1 MRFIFVPMKPPME
14 NPVRLSEQPSTGNAE
29 KRFLDMLKNIFIGV
43 PIEGDSGF
51 VNLMRIKSTYFEKV
65 MEDKLLKE
73 IKEAIKDFPDFR
85 DELFDKLYSF
95 FRRYFT
101 ESGSIGFF
109 FTPYHQSVYEQVYT
123 NEQDVVLFWKTT
135 RLYYVKTDRLFQSMK
150 VEVDGFRFHFDVSQ
164 LEHKRANEKRELI
177 YTFQKFQQDDKTQT
191 PQDDKTKTQRND
203 KTEPQ
208 QDDKTKKMTIVFTV
222 HYSERGRQTKINN
235 IRCAIRKA
243 LGLSRYTDAVPS
255 EETLQKAFRIFERQ
269 GEVDYFLCKDAK
281 SFLREQFDLW
291 MWQYL
296 LGKPGEESHTT
307 WTETRLAQL
316 QALKHI
322 AYRVIDYI
330 AAFEDE
336 LVKIWN
342 KPKFVLKSHYVITLD
357 RIAAQPGGEAIL
369 ERLWAHSN
377 MEEQLQEWRE
387 LGMVSEDFTLED
399 LLLPPP
405 AASNPQQNL
414 FEVAEARGLITNG
427 YHLPYNPDLVERARE
442 LRRHMTPAEEKLW
455 EYLKYA
461 PYRFLRQRPIDHFI
475 VDFYCPA
482 LRLVIEVDGEQ
493 HYTEEGKAYDA
504 ERDAILQGY
513 GLRVVR
519 FRNEEVLHQFESVCR
534 RIEAAF
540 GSPLTPSLSGVG
552 SPLTPSLS
560 PLGKGEEGVGSGG
573 ILSEGEGSGG
583 IHPRYRYLPIDTKH
597 FPDLE
602 LPIVA
607 LFDNLDKALDGW
619 LIKSENYQALN
630 TILPKF
636 RGRVRCIYIDPPYN
650 SKTTEIAY
658 INRYKHSSWLTLME
672 NRLRLSKWFAT
683 KDGSHV
689 VAIDE
694 NEQEVLGR
702 LLSLI
707 FPDHEKVCIAIIHNK
722 KGIQGRY
729 FSYNH
734 EYAFFCIPPAL
745 PKVNGISIPEQEWE
759 YDNLRKWGRES
770 ERATARNCFY
780 PIIVKD
786 KTIIGFGDV
795 CPDDFHPESANVKDG
810 DRVLVYP
817 VDPKGIE
824 RKWRYSR
831 DSIEEIRH
839 LLKVH
844 IVQSTGEVQIHK
856 AKAEKTIKTVWDDPR
871 YIAGDYGTKW
881 LTDLGLKVSEDFY
894 PKSVHTVADSVFAVS
909 EKQSLILDF
918 FAGSGTTAHAVINL
932 NREDGGRRKYIL
944 VEMADYFYTVL
955 LPRVKKVVFSDKWK
969 DGRAQPDGNGI
980 SHFVKYYELEQFED
994 ALRRTRYA
1002 EDDLFTLPANEDPCQ
1017 YIFLRDLKMLE
1028 ALEVNLEQ
1036 GTVQVDLS
1044 RLYENIDLPET
1055 LSNLTGKWIR
1065 RIEPDPNDPRVPAA
1079 VVFTDGEQVSLSA
1092 LDWRMIRPLVWW

>member
-1 MRFIFVPMKPPME
+1 MARSATKQRIAQAQNGANHIGDKERRFFD
-14 NPVRLSEQPSTGNAE
+14 A
-29 KRFLDMLKNIFIGV
+29 LKNIFVGV
-43 PIEGDSGF
+43 PVEGESGYI
-51 VNLMRIKSTYFEKV
+51 NLMRIKARYFEKV
-65 MEDKLLKE
+65 MEPRLRETIDAELQR
-73 IKEAIKDFPDFR
+73 FPDFR
-85 DELFDKLYSF
+85 EELFDKLYTF

-123 NEQDVVLFWKTT
+123 NEQDVVLFWKTA
-135 RLYYVKTDRLFQSMK
+135 RLYYVKTDRLFRSMT

-177 YTFQKFQQDDKTQT
+177 YAYKERQQDGA
-191 PQDDKTKTQRND
+191 
-203 KTEPQ
+203 
-208 QDDKTKKMTIVFTV
+208 IVFTV
-222 HYSERGRQTKINN
+222 HYSERGRQTKIDD
-235 IRCAIRKA
+235 IRRAIRDA
-243 LGLSRYTDAVPS
+243 LGLKHYTDAVPT
-255 EETLQKAFRIFERQ
+255 EETLQRAFRIFERQ
-269 GEVDYFLCKDAK
+269 SEVDYFLCKDAK

-296 LGKPGEESHTT
+296 LGKPGEKPQTK

-316 QALKHI
+316 QALKRI
-322 AYRVIDYI
+322 AYQVIDYI
-330 AAFEDE
+330 AAFEDK
-336 LVKIWN
+336 LVKIWD
-342 KPKFVLKSHYVITLD
+342 KPKFVLNSHYVITLD

-369 ERLWAHSN
+369 ERLWAHPN
-377 MEEQLQEWRE
+377 METQLQEWRE
-387 LGMVSEDFTLED
+387 LGMVDDKFQKDHVWEH
-399 LLLPPP
+399 
-405 AASNPQQNL
+405 NL
-414 FEVAEARGLITNG
+414 
-427 YHLPYNPDLVERARE
+427 
-442 LRRHMTPAEEKLW
+442 
-455 EYLKYA
+455 
-461 PYRFLRQRPIDHFI
+461 
-475 VDFYCPA
+475 
-482 LRLVIEVDGEQ
+482 VDGK
-493 HYTEEGKAYDA
+493 H
-504 ERDAILQGY
+504 L
-513 GLRVVR
+513 
-519 FRNEEVLHQFESVCR
+519 
-534 RIEAAF
+534 
-540 GSPLTPSLSGVG
+540 
-552 SPLTPSLS
+552 
-560 PLGKGEEGVGSGG
+560 
-573 ILSEGEGSGG
+573 
-583 IHPRYRYLPIDTKH
+583 HPRYRYLPIDTKH

-607 LFDNLDKALDGW
+607 LFDNLDEALDGW

-636 RGRVRCIYIDPPYN
+636 QGRVRCIYIDPPYN

-817 VDPKGIE
+817 VDPEGIE

-844 IVQSTGEVQIHK
+844 MVQSTGEVQIHK

-980 SHFVKYYELEQFED
+980 SHFVKYYDLEQFED

-1002 EDDLFTLPANEDPCQ
+1002 EDDLFTPPANEDPCQ

-1028 ALEVNLEQ
+1028 ALEVDLEQ

-1065 RIEPDPNDPRVPAA
+1065 RIDPDPNDRRVPVA
-1079 VVFTDGEQVSLSA
+1079 VEFADGERVELRS
-1092 LDWRMIRPLVWW
+1092 LDWRRIKPLIWW

>member
-1 MRFIFVPMKPPME
+1 MAQSATKQRIAQAQNGANHIGDKERRFFD
-14 NPVRLSEQPSTGNAE
+14 A
-29 KRFLDMLKNIFIGV
+29 LKNIFVGV
-43 PIEGDSGF
+43 PVEGESGYI
-51 VNLMRIKSTYFEKV
+51 NLMHIKARYFEKV
-65 MEDKLLKE
+65 MEPRLRKE
-73 IKEAIKDFPDFR
+73 IDNALKRFPDFR
-85 DELFDKLYSF
+85 EELFDKLYTF

-123 NEQDVVLFWKTT
+123 NEQDVVLFWKTA
-135 RLYYVKTDRLFQSMK
+135 RLYYVKTDRLFQSMT

-177 YTFQKFQQDDKTQT
+177 YAFKERQQDGA
-191 PQDDKTKTQRND
+191 
-203 KTEPQ
+203 
-208 QDDKTKKMTIVFTV
+208 IVFTV
-222 HYSERGRQTKINN
+222 HYSERGRKTKIDD
-235 IRCAIRKA
+235 IRDA
-243 LGLSRYTDAVPS
+243 LGLKHYTDAVPT

-269 GEVDYFLCKDAK
+269 SEVDYFLCKDAK

-296 LGKPGEESHTT
+296 LGKPGEEPQTQ
-307 WTETRLAQL
+307 WTKTRLAQL
-316 QALKHI
+316 QALKRI

-342 KPKFVLKSHYVITLD
+342 KPKFVLNSHYVITLD
-357 RIAAQPGGEAIL
+357 RIAAQPGGVEML
-369 ERLWAHSN
+369 ERLWAHPN
-377 MEEQLQEWRE
+377 METQLQEWRD
-387 LGMVSEDFTLED
+387 LGMVDDKFQKEHIWE
-399 LLLPPP
+399 
-405 AASNPQQNL
+405 QNL
-414 FEVAEARGLITNG
+414 L
-427 YHLPYNPDLVERARE
+427 D
-442 LRRHMTPAEEKLW
+442 
-455 EYLKYA
+455 
-461 PYRFLRQRPIDHFI
+461 
-475 VDFYCPA
+475 
-482 LRLVIEVDGEQ
+482 
-493 HYTEEGKAYDA
+493 GKA
-504 ERDAILQGY
+504 L
-513 GLRVVR
+513 
-519 FRNEEVLHQFESVCR
+519 
-534 RIEAAF
+534 
-540 GSPLTPSLSGVG
+540 
-552 SPLTPSLS
+552 
-560 PLGKGEEGVGSGG
+560 
-573 ILSEGEGSGG
+573 
-583 IHPRYRYLPIDTKH
+583 HPRYRYLPIDTKH

-607 LFDNLDKALDGW
+607 LFDNLDEALDGW

-636 RGRVRCIYIDPPYN
+636 QGRVRCIYIDPPYN

-817 VDPKGIE
+817 VDPEGIE

-918 FAGSGTTAHAVINL
+918 FTGSGTTAHAVINL

-969 DGRAQPDGNGI
+969 DGKAQPNGKGI

-1002 EDDLFTLPANEDPCQ
+1002 NDDLFTPPADEDPCQ
-1017 YIFLRDLKMLE
+1017 YLFLRDLKMLE

-1065 RIEPDPNDPRVPAA
+1065 RIDPDPNDRRVPVA
-1079 VVFTDGEQVSLSA
+1079 VEFADGERVELRS
-1092 LDWRMIRPLVWW
+1092 LDWRRIKPLIWW

>member
-1 MRFIFVPMKPPME
+1 
-14 NPVRLSEQPSTGNAE
+14 
-29 KRFLDMLKNIFIGV
+29 
-43 PIEGDSGF
+43 
-51 VNLMRIKSTYFEKV
+51 
-65 MEDKLLKE
+65 
-73 IKEAIKDFPDFR
+73 
-85 DELFDKLYSF
+85 
-95 FRRYFT
+95 
-101 ESGSIGFF
+101 
-109 FTPYHQSVYEQVYT
+109 
-123 NEQDVVLFWKTT
+123 VVLFWKTA
-135 RLYYVKTDRLFQSMK
+135 RLYYVKTDRLFQSMT

-177 YTFQKFQQDDKTQT
+177 YAYKERQQDG
-191 PQDDKTKTQRND
+191 
-203 KTEPQ
+203 
-208 QDDKTKKMTIVFTV
+208 TIVFTV
-222 HYSERGRQTKINN
+222 HYSEKGRKTKIDD
-235 IRCAIRKA
+235 IRRAIRDA
-243 LGLSRYTDAVPS
+243 LGLEQYTDAVPT
-255 EETLQKAFRIFERQ
+255 EETLQRAFRIFERQ
-269 GEVDYFLCKDAK
+269 SEVDYFLCKDAK

-296 LGKPGEESHTT
+296 LGKPGEEPQTE

-316 QALKHI
+316 QALKRI

-342 KPKFVLKSHYVITLD
+342 KPKFVLNSHYVITLD
-357 RIAAQPGGEAIL
+357 RIAAQPGGMEML
-369 ERLWAHSN
+369 ERLWAHPN
-377 MEEQLQEWRE
+377 MEAQLQEWRD
-387 LGMVSEDFTLED
+387 LGMVDDKFQKDHVWEH
-399 LLLPPP
+399 
-405 AASNPQQNL
+405 NL
-414 FEVAEARGLITNG
+414 
-427 YHLPYNPDLVERARE
+427 
-442 LRRHMTPAEEKLW
+442 
-455 EYLKYA
+455 
-461 PYRFLRQRPIDHFI
+461 
-475 VDFYCPA
+475 
-482 LRLVIEVDGEQ
+482 VDGK
-493 HYTEEGKAYDA
+493 H
-504 ERDAILQGY
+504 L
-513 GLRVVR
+513 
-519 FRNEEVLHQFESVCR
+519 
-534 RIEAAF
+534 
-540 GSPLTPSLSGVG
+540 
-552 SPLTPSLS
+552 
-560 PLGKGEEGVGSGG
+560 
-573 ILSEGEGSGG
+573 
-583 IHPRYRYLPIDTKH
+583 HPRYRYLPIDTKH

-607 LFDNLDKALDGW
+607 LFDNLDEALDGW

-817 VDPKGIE
+817 VDPEGIE

-969 DGRAQPDGNGI
+969 DGKAQPNGKGI

-1002 EDDLFTLPANEDPCQ
+1002 EDDLFTPPANEDPCQ
-1017 YIFLRDLKMLE
+1017 YLFLRDLKMLE

-1044 RLYENIDLPET
+1044 KLYENIDLPET

-1065 RIEPDPNDPRVPAA
+1065 RIDPDPNDPRVPASVEFA
-1079 VVFTDGEQVSLSA
+1079 DGERVELRS
-1092 LDWRMIRPLVWW
+1092 LDWRRIKPLIWW

>member
-1 MRFIFVPMKPPME
+1 MKRPLE
-14 NPVRLSEQPSTGNAE
+14 DPVRRSDQPSPGNAE

-51 VNLMRIKSTYFEKV
+51 VNLMRIKATYFEKV
-65 MEDKLLKE
+65 MKNKLLKE
-73 IKEAIKDFPDFR
+73 IKEALKDFPDFR

-109 FTPYHQSVYEQVYT
+109 FTPYHQSIYEQVYT
-123 NEQDVVLFWKTT
+123 NEQDVVLFWKTA
-135 RLYYVKTDRLFQSMK
+135 RLYYVKTDRLFQSMT
-150 VEVDGFRFHFDVSQ
+150 VEVDGFRFHFDVSK

-177 YTFQKFQQDDKTQT
+177 YTFQKFQQEEKTQT

-222 HYSERGRQTKINN
+222 HYSERGQKTDVKE
-235 IRCAIRKA
+235 IRCAIRDE

-255 EETLQKAFRIFERQ
+255 EETLQKAFRFFERQ
-269 GEVDYFLCKDAK
+269 NEVDYFLCKDAK

-296 LGKPGEESHTT
+296 LGKPGEESHTI

-357 RIAAQPGGEAIL
+357 RIAAQPGGEALL
-369 ERLWAHSN
+369 ERLWAHPN
-377 MEEQLQEWRE
+377 MEEQLKEWRDE

-399 LLLPPP
+399 LLLPPS

-414 FEVAEARGLITNG
+414 FEVAKARGLITNG

-455 EYLKYA
+455 EYLKHA

-519 FRNEEVLHQFESVCR
+519 FRNEEVLRYFESVCR
-534 RIEAAF
+534 RIEAAL

-552 SPLTPSLS
+552 SPLTPTLS
-560 PLGKGEEGVGSGG
+560 PLEKGG
-573 ILSEGEGSGG
+573 EGEGSGG

-607 LFDNLDKALDGW
+607 LFDNLDEALDGW

-636 RGRVRCIYIDPPYN
+636 RGKVQTIYIDPPFNKEQDADYHY
-650 SKTTEIAY
+650 SVK
-658 INRYKHSSWLTLME
+658 YKDATWITLLE
-672 NRLRLSKWFAT
+672 NRVRLGREMLHEKGVIFVRCDYNGNMYVRLLMNEVYGSAQFRNELIISRTRAKQLVENQFVQQTESLFFYSKGDAPLVQ
-683 KDGSHV
+683 V
-689 VAIDE
+689 VERERTPEWHQLLHFPRPDCRPRI
-694 NEQEVLGR
+694 VLGR
-702 LLSLI
+702 EFYPPKGRRWALSQERI
-707 FPDHEKVCIAIIHNK
+707 DQYEK
-722 KGIQGRY
+722 KG
-729 FSYNH
+729 
-734 EYAFFCIPPAL
+734 
-745 PKVNGISIPEQEWE
+745 KVRINDQYTYVDCRGVETKGIPELLYDTEVVGNEWLDIPGYSQAQHFPTE
-759 YDNLRKWGRES
+759 NS
-770 ERATARNCFY
+770 E
-780 PIIVKD
+780 I
-786 KTIIGFGDV
+786 
-795 CPDDFHPESANVKDG
+795 
-810 DRVLVYP
+810 
-817 VDPKGIE
+817 
-824 RKWRYSR
+824 
-831 DSIEEIRH
+831 
-839 LLKVH
+839 LLKRV
-844 IVQSTGEVQIHK
+844 IESTSNE
-856 AKAEKTIKTVWDDPR
+856 
-871 YIAGDYGTKW
+871 GD
-881 LTDLGLKVSEDFY
+881 LVM
-894 PKSVHTVADSVFAVS
+894 
-909 EKQSLILDF
+909 DF
-918 FAGSGTTAHAVINL
+918 FLGSGTTVAVAHKL
-932 NREDGGRRKYIL
+932 GRKWIG
-944 VEMADYFYTVL
+944 VEMGEHFYTIV
-955 LPRVKKVVFSDKWK
+955 LPRMKRVLFYDKS
-969 DGRAQPDGNGI
+969 GI
-980 SHFVKYYELEQFED
+980 SKEKDVQKRYNPEKAGGFFKYYALEQFED
-994 ALRRTRYA
+994 TLRRAQYA
-1002 EDDLFTLPANEDPCQ
+1002 EVDLFTESLREDPCQ
-1017 YIFLRDLKMLE
+1017 YLFLRDLKMLE
-1028 ALEVNLEQ
+1028 ALEVDWEK
-1036 GTVQVDLS
+1036 GKVGVDLS
-1044 RLYENIDLPET
+1044 RLYEGIDIPET
-1055 LSNLTGKWIR
+1055 LSNLTGRWIR
-1065 RIEPDPNDPRVPAA
+1065 RIYPDPQNPK
-1079 VVFTDGEQVSLSA
+1079 VVATVEFEDGEKVDLSQ
-1092 LDWRMIRPLVWW
+1092 LDWHLIKPLIWW